1 MRNFLDTRGLFL
13 GVANLFLLPVVLLG
27 VMAKQVRRGEGG
39 CTVRTAVAVLGLF
52 TLGAGASIPVVAEE
66 RVAPLASLASDKVT
80 IERIMAL
87 AETDLNL
94 RRADL
99 GLIGAVLPA
108 APLATPPVTISR
120 VARVRRVHE
129 AAPAPAARP
138 AAEAVASDP
147 SQR

>member
-1 MRNFLDTRGLFL
+1 MRNFLDMRSLFL
-13 GVANLFLLPVVLLG
+13 RLANLFLRAVVLLG
-27 VMAKQVRRGEGG
+27 GMARDVRRGEGG

-66 RVAPLASLASDKVT
+66 RVAPLASDKVT

-108 APLATPPVTISR
+108 APLATPPVAASR

-138 AAEAVASDP
+138 AVEAAPSDQ